1 MVPPSLQSSKD
12 SLARRRILEELSTT
26 ENPLWLETKL
36 RPYEEQELTMNVFG
50 DQEQNAEMNQQ
61 VNCRKYT
68 ILEVN
73 AGLSYV
79 SSKKLVLKEI
89 ISGRSRSCNTQR

>member
-1 MVPPSLQSSKD
+1 MQSSKGD

-50 DQEQNAEMNQQ
+50 DQQEQ
-61 VNCRKYT
+61 VNTEPVQVCSK
-68 ILEVN
+68 ILTLPCS
-73 AGLSYV
+73 AKSDF
-79 SSKKLVLKEI
+79 VLWLRNQK
-89 ISGRSRSCNTQR
+89 SAR